1 MKRNKKH
8 QNLIE
13 DYDKVKQKH
22 LKKIASKMLAK
33 DERNQKLKTKNI
45 DPDYLDL
52 F

>member
-1 MKRNKKH
+1 MKRSKKH
-8 QNLIE
+8 QDLVD
-13 DYDKVKQKH
+13 DYDKAKQKH

-33 DERNQKLKTKNI
+33 DEKWQKFKAKNI